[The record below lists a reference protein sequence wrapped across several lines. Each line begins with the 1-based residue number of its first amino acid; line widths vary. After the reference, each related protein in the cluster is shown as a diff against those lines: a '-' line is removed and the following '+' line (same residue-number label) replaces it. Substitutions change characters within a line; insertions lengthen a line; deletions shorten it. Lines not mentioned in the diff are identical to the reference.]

1 MVVSAYLATIN
12 TLNPSSWNPEYFPI
26 SFTVLGWGGKW
37 ALLSHKQPF
46 CLTAYVYD
54 ICYLITCLIWVE
66 NKVLNIQAILPILSL
81 LHINTQRRRLSI
93 LATILH
99 LSVGQV
105 AMLWALKTHTLR
117 LVVCDGCRLGGRL
130 AHCMKLWLMVVNSL
144 FAMCASECLQAGV
157 TDDSCCSDFTAWKKC
172 YMCSHC

>member
-12 TLNPSSWNPEYFPI
+12 TSNPSSWNPEYFPI

-46 CLTAYVYD
+46 CHTAYAYD

-66 NKVLNIQAILPILSL
+66 NSSQHTSNTTNTLPPAHQYPTASTIILP
-81 LHINTQRRRLSI
+81 
-93 LATILH
+93 TILC
-99 LSVGQV
+99 LNVGQA

-130 AHCMKLWLMVVNSL
+130 AHCMNLWSMVVNSL
-144 FAMCASECLQAGV
+144 FAMCASECSHAGV
-157 TDDSCCSDFTAWKKC
+157 TGEGCCSEFTAWKKC